1 MKTNGF
7 LLLER
12 GKKMKNLE
20 KLKIVLAGM
29 IILVLCIGI
38 GFKIYKEK
46 MSKNADIHVNLSL
59 EDKVMDNT
67 IWCGTFNLLWNDLK
81 DLAGQDIVFSP
92 QLEIVNRLNKG
103 TFTTKELNEN
113 SYYKVVDTPSLD
125 LKKKIENE
133 LQEKFKETSDILN
146 DFSWG
151 NYNEKDYFLYTM
163 LKKEFEFENEFT
175 ELKNGTFN
183 NTKNVQY
190 FGIDASTKEFVRK
203 QVEVLYYKDTNHFA
217 IKLKTKGDD
226 EIILTRGNDKTS
238 FKEIYDAILKENE
251 DYQGN
256 KSFGE
261 NDTLKIPNLNF
272 KVKKEFTEL
281 EHKEFTFANGENY
294 FIDKALQ
301 TIQLELN
308 KKGGKVKSEAGMDV
322 KNCGLK
328 DSENS
333 RHFHLDHTF
342 TLFLKEKESN
352 LPYLAIQIEDIN
364 QFR

>member
-1 MKTNGF
+1 
-7 LLLER
+7 
-12 GKKMKNLE
+12 MKNLE

-38 GFKIYKEK
+38 GFKTYKEK
-46 MSKNADIHVNLSL
+46 IPKNADIHVNLSL
-59 EDKVMDNT
+59 EDKVIDNT

-81 DLAGQDIVFSP
+81 GLAGQDIVFSP
-92 QLEIVNRLNKG
+92 QLEIVNHLNKG

-113 SYYKVVDTPSLD
+113 SYYKIVDRPSLD

-163 LKKEFEFENEFT
+163 LKKEFAFENEFT

-183 NTKNVQY
+183 NTKDVQY
-190 FGIDASTKEFVRK
+190 FGIDASTKEIVRK
-203 QVEVLYYKDTNHFA
+203 QVEVLYYKDANHFA
-217 IKLKTKGDD
+217 IKLKTKSDD

-256 KSFGE
+256 KTFGE

-272 KVKKEFTEL
+272 KVKKEFIEL
-281 EHKEFTFANGENY
+281 ENKEFTFANGENY
-294 FIDKALQ
+294 FIGKVLQ

-342 TLFLKEKESN
+342 TLFLKEKESH

-364 QFR
+364 QFK